1 MVAVEFRNIQPFGPS
16 NVLQLPMNT
25 FSVSPI
31 KRFNEEIDPK
41 VLHAIKGAFDILWL
55 GFGAVQS
62 PGPESPHPTGEF
74 DVLFPLRM
82 I

>member
-1 MVAVEFRNIQPFGPS
+1 MR
-16 NVLQLPMNT
+16 
-25 FSVSPI
+25 
-31 KRFNEEIDPK
+31 KIDPK
-41 VLHAIKGAFDILWL
+41 VLHAIKGAFFDVLWF

-62 PGPESPHPTGEF
+62 PGPESPHQTGEF

>member
-1 MVAVEFRNIQPFGPS
+1 MR
-16 NVLQLPMNT
+16 
-25 FSVSPI
+25 
-31 KRFNEEIDPK
+31 KIDPK
-41 VLHAIKGAFDILWL
+41 VLHAIKGAFDVLWF

-62 PGPESPHPTGEF
+62 PGPESPHQTGEF